1 MDSLVSQLRSLI
13 GTPPAGLEFLEYL
26 FLGFLLIF
34 LVYSAVSV
42 HFGGLSLVG
51 QVISDVRS
59 TGRFG

>member
-1 MDSLVSQLRSLI
+1 MDSLVLQLRSLI

-42 HFGGLSLVG
+42 ISAVFRWLGG
-51 QVISDVRS
+51 D
-59 TGRFG
+59 F

>member
-42 HFGGLSLVG
+42 FGGLFVG
-51 QVISDVRS
+51 WAVISDVRS

>member
-34 LVYSAVSV
+34 LAI
-42 HFGGLSLVG
+42 SL
-51 QVISDVRS
+51 I
-59 TGRFG
+59 TMI

>member
-13 GTPPAGLEFLEYL
+13 GTPPAVLEFLEYL

-42 HFGGLSLVG
+42 ISAVFRWLGG
-51 QVISDVRS
+51 D
-59 TGRFG
+59 F